1 MTYLATQEPWA
12 YMDNYWDYGIS
23 TCISWP
29 DVRDDSG
36 TRNITRSRHQKIR
49 ADLAMD
55 IGDVRGSRSW
65 GSPYVLSSEPETLT
79 ETLRAEL
86 VSLDA
91 IAQFHTIPQC
101 SSYFRK
107 VSDGPISIRGCKT
120 GCFCL
125 FLFRTTGGFAFRHI
139 PTFCWGLLWLWV
151 SERKVPRKLCPQGPQ
166 FSKWS
171 TKWENCF
178 GLGPCGHF
186 ERGER
191 GCQYH
196 PVGHDDQFLEQFLHL
211 QEDQEVV
218 SGFARRILTT
228 NLQKLLMMWS
238 HFTSFHMLSYHY
250 RSHPVSKMPRCPVL
264 QTVRPAAGPRPK
276 RKGDVVVKLRI
287 SSNSIGA

>member
-1 MTYLATQEPWA
+1 
-12 YMDNYWDYGIS
+12 
-23 TCISWP
+23 
-29 DVRDDSG
+29 
-36 TRNITRSRHQKIR
+36 
-49 ADLAMD
+49 MD
-55 IGDVRGSRSW
+55 IGDVGGSRSW

-101 SSYFRK
+101 SSYFRT

-120 GCFCL
+120 GCFRS

-139 PTFCWGLLWLWV
+139 PTFCWGLLWLWRLWV
-151 SERKVPRKLCPQGPQ
+151 SERKVPRKLCPRGPQ
-166 FSKWS
+166 FSKS

-196 PVGHDDQFLEQFLHL
+196 PVGHDDQFLQQFSHL

-228 NLQKLLMMWS
+228 NLQKLLMILMALLDCGLIS
-238 HFTSFHMLSYHY
+238 HHFTSFHMLSYHY
-250 RSHPVSKMPRCPVL
+250 RSHPVSNMPRCPVL

-287 SSNSIGA
+287 SNSVGA